1 MDILDAFKSEV
12 FRPLVTLIVPGAIAI
27 APYPIVTG
35 HYVPKVQLFW
45 NEHSSGFVAILIVS
59 VIASGLIL
67 ENLGSRIESRF
78 WDKRIKN
85 HDESHYATWDEY
97 LKLETNDEIIGQR
110 YLRTILVRLKFE
122 LSMIPALIFLWL
134 GLLWVNCLYHVWS
147 LWGFALVTVFVFALN
162 GYLWFES
169 YSSAKNI
176 ARIRKLMVEAVKEK
190 FARTPAPKPER

>member
-12 FRPLVTLIVPGAIAI
+12 FLPLVTLIVPGAIAI

-45 NEHSSGFVAILIVS
+45 NEHSSGFVAILVVS

-67 ENLGSRIESRF
+67 ENIGSLIESHL
-78 WDKRIKN
+78 WDRKIGNQDKT
-85 HDESHYATWDEY
+85 HSATWNSY
-97 LKLETNDEIIGQR
+97 LKLETSDEIVGQR
-110 YLRTILVRLKFE
+110 YLRTIPVRLKFE
-122 LSMIPALIFLWL
+122 LSMIPALLFLWL
-134 GLLWVNCLYHVWS
+134 GLLWVNCLYHMWS

-176 ARIRKLMVEAVKEK
+176 ALIRKLMVEAVKEK
-190 FARTPAPKPER
+190 FARTPMPKPER